1 MLGGTS
7 SKGDTMMTDKR
18 LRPVMLFDAATCLA
32 MGALLAVAAGPIAGL
47 TDLPVPLLREAGIV
61 LFPFAL
67 FVLWAGR
74 QGGGWPVT
82 LVAGLNLAWVAASF
96 GAIAWTQPNA
106 LGTAFVAAQALA
118 VGAIAAL
125 QFHALGSGARV
136 NV

>member
-1 MLGGTS
+1 
-7 SKGDTMMTDKR
+7 MTDKL

-32 MGALLAVAAGPIAGL
+32 MGALLVAAAGPIAGL

-67 FVLWAGR
+67 FVLWAAR
-74 QGGGWPVT
+74 QGGGWPVA
-82 LVAGLNLAWVAASF
+82 LVAGLNVAWVAASF
-96 GAIAWTQPNA
+96 GAIALVQPNA
-106 LGTAFVAAQALA
+106 LGIAFVAGQALA

-125 QFHALGSGARV
+125 QFHALGGEARV